1 MSAPFYALVIL
12 LCGVIQMSWTMQ
24 QIRELKVGRYIVVD
38 GEPCKI
44 MDISTSKPGKHGE
57 AKARIT
63 AVGIFDGNKKSIVS
77 PVTPKIQ
84 VPIIEKSTAQVVSI
98 QGDEAQLMDLETY
111 EMFTIS
117 IPEEFKEKIEA
128 GQEVMYQAALDR
140 KSITR
145 I

>member
-1 MSAPFYALVIL
+1 MWPPFRVSSYNLEEISK
-12 LCGVIQMSWTMQ
+12 MSWTMQ

-77 PVTPKIQ
+77 PVTHKIQ